1 MIFDVDAGNA
11 LLAWSD
17 NFSFQPAWFAGTDR
31 LVNGQQILDRPHI
44 VIKLSIPVS
53 SKNKRAMTLFNAV
66 YNEIRNRLIADGC
79 TVDAGQKPVTKN
91 PDSGFWDVRSRD
103 LRCWTLH
110 ELAEAL
116 GLHADDRDEKITT
129 TQFSAN
135 PAESRMGL
143 SRNCDAFEIVRLRA
157 YAFKSSCQSRQEMLN
172 FVGLEVTTH
181 NATLPRPMKVA
192 DVKSITKSVA
202 NWTWEF
208 YTGSGKAAKSRG
220 RMVDCIDQDD
230 SLTLRKQKSAYYS
243 ASVNAAATYQK
254 AHLAYTEI
262 AARGEIPTQSQVVK
276 LSGVSRSSIVRYWS
290 ELKSGKIELNSDA
303 GTKLELLKAGVSLM
317 PITAAKPT
325 PTPAAAPVVA
335 PTAVT
340 TPTPLTTATA
350 IEPST
355 DSNVIPFARATR
367 STATEVT
374 PPALL
379 SLTDYA
385 VSKSLDSTDSRY
397 LRQSVLAIGRMQSLG
412 DDGG

>member
-1 MIFDVDAGNA
+1 MSKFMKIESSARKLHAEEINEFSNLREITNKTNKQRFEIVDATFLPRVIWTAGANKHVLHEFKSEAPVRHYVGLNNPGKGLISVMIFDVDAGNA

-44 VIKLSIPVS
+44 VIKLSIPVNR
-53 SKNKRAMTLFNAV
+53 KNKRAMGLFNAV

-103 LRCWTLH
+103 RRCWTLH

-116 GLHADDRDEKITT
+116 GLHADDREEKLTT
-129 TQFSAN
+129 TQFSAS

-143 SRNCDAFEIVRLRA
+143 SRNCDAFE
-157 YAFKSSCQSRQEMLN
+157 SNCQSRQEMLD

-181 NATLPRPMKVA
+181 NATLPRPMKIA
-192 DVKSITKSVA
+192 DVKSITKSIG

-230 SLTLRKQKSAYYS
+230 SLTLRKQKGAYYS

-254 AHLAYTEI
+254 CVLAYTEI

-276 LSGVSRSSIVRYWS
+276 LSGVSRSSPSVPISVRQ
-290 ELKSGKIELNSDA
+290 L
-303 GTKLELLKAGVSLM
+303 
-317 PITAAKPT
+317 
-325 PTPAAAPVVA
+325 
-335 PTAVT
+335 
-340 TPTPLTTATA
+340 
-350 IEPST
+350 
-355 DSNVIPFARATR
+355 
-367 STATEVT
+367 
-374 PPALL
+374 
-379 SLTDYA
+379 
-385 VSKSLDSTDSRY
+385 
-397 LRQSVLAIGRMQSLG
+397 IG
-412 DDGG
+412 